1 MKVNSKKLLERLY
14 SIITP
19 EKREKF
25 DLIASERTRHLTVA
39 VENLY
44 QEHNA
49 SAVVR
54 SCDCFGIQ
62 DVHIIEKTNSFQ
74 VNREISMGAAKW
86 VNHRHYFD
94 VKYPTQKCIST
105 LKEKGYKIVA
115 TTPHDTDRT
124 INNIDLKE
132 PIALFFG
139 TEKSGLSETA
149 FSLAD
154 EHIKIPMYGFTE
166 SFNISVSAAIC
177 MQVLRQRLEEQDE
190 FNWKLSEE
198 EQINL
203 KIDWCK
209 NIVKNPEKAIS
220 HFTKDILK
228 SENAE

>member
-1 MKVNSKKLLERLY
+1 MEVSSKKLLEKLY

-25 DLIASERTRHLTVA
+25 NRIASERTRHITVA

-62 DVHIIEKTNSFQ
+62 DVHIIEKTNQFQ
-74 VNREISMGAAKW
+74 LNREISMGAAKW
-86 VNHRHYFD
+86 VNHEHYFD
-94 VKYPTQKCIST
+94 EKYPTQKCINT
-105 LKEKGYKIVA
+105 LKDKGYKIVA
-115 TTPHDTDRT
+115 TTPHTDKT
-124 INNIDLKE
+124 INSIDLNE

-154 EHIKIPMYGFTE
+154 EHIKIPMHGFTE

-177 MQVLRQRLEEQDE
+177 MQVLRQRLEDQNDFE
-190 FNWKLSEE
+190 WKLNEA
-198 EQINL
+198 EQIDL

-209 NIVKNPEKAIS
+209 NIIKNPDKAIN
-220 HFTKDILK
+220 HFKNLIRLGDV
-228 SENAE
+228 EG